1 MSQGVLDIR
10 PITRRIGAEILGIDL
25 TQPLS
30 AALREE
36 IHHALMEYGVVFF
49 RDQHLDPYQLKAFG
63 RQFGELAIHSA
74 VAGPSGHPEVMVLH
88 NDAKSKWVPG
98 ERWHADLTCNPEP
111 PMGSILYLQTV
122 PDVGG
127 DTLFANM
134 YAAYDALSAPMKTY
148 LAGLTAV
155 HDGNPLFRS
164 VFPDVD
170 RQYPIS
176 THPVVRTHP
185 VTGRKVLYVNPEYT
199 MRIVEVDRAES
210 DRILQMLF
218 YHYCS
223 NPNFHMRF
231 RWRPNSVA
239 FWDNR
244 CTQHLAVWDYYP
256 DTRSGIRLQLVG
268 DKPY

>member
-1 MSQGVLDIR
+1 MSRGSLDVR
-10 PITRRIGAEILGIDL
+10 PITRRIGAEIFGVDL
-25 TQPLS
+25 AKPLS
-30 AALREE
+30 AALRDD
-36 IHHALMEYGVVFF
+36 IHSALMEHQVVFF
-49 RDQHLDPYQLKAFG
+49 RDQHLDPARLKAFG
-63 RQFGELAIHSA
+63 RQFGDLAIHTA
-74 VAGPSGHPEVMVLH
+74 VDGPRDHPEIMVVQ

-122 PDVGG
+122 PAVGG

-134 YAAYDALSAPMKTY
+134 YAAYDALSEPMKAY
-148 LAGLTAV
+148 VAGLTAV

-170 RQYPIS
+170 RQYPVS

-185 VTGRKVLYVNPEYT
+185 VTGRKALYVNPEYT
-199 MRIVEVDRAES
+199 MRIVEVSRVES
-210 DRILQMLF
+210 DGILQTLF
-218 YHYCS
+218 HHFCA

-231 RWRPNSVA
+231 RWSPNTVA
-239 FWDNR
+239 FWDNY

-256 DTRSGIRLQLVG
+256 DTRAGLRIQLAG